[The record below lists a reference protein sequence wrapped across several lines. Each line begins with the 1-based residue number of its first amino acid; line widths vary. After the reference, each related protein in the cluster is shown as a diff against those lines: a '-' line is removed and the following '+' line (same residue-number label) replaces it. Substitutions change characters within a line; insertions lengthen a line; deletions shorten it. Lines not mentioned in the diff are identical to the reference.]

1 MKDKNTKKTQFASVH
16 FTRLFSFQSLF
27 VKPRTVFSTAECW
40 FLEKRSDSLVGQI
53 LNDIFRETLGT

>member
-1 MKDKNTKKTQFASVH
+1 MTLNK
-16 FTRLFSFQSLF
+16 SLF
-27 VKPRTVFSTAECW
+27 VKPRTVFATAECW